1 MELRSQKTLAA
12 KLMKCGRSRVWIDPA
27 RIGDV
32 HQAITAQ
39 DIRKLIRDGIIKEK
53 QKIGLSNFK
62 KKKIA
67 EQKKKGRR
75 KGHGSRKGKIGV
87 RHDRKSEW
95 MNKIR
100 AQRSLLK
107 EFLKNT
113 SIDKET
119 YKDLYRKTK
128 GGFFRSRAHLISYV
142 QKLKR

>member
-1 MELRSQKTLAA
+1 MELRSQKTIAA
-12 KLMKCGRSRVWIDPA
+12 KLLKCGRSRVWIDPA

-32 HQAITAQ
+32 HQAITSQ
-39 DIRKLIRDGIIKEK
+39 DVRKLIRDGIIKEK
-53 QKIGLSNFK
+53 QKTGLSNFK

-75 KGHGSRKGKIGV
+75 KGHGSRKGKFGV
-87 RHDRKSEW
+87 RYDRKSEW

-100 AQRSLLK
+100 AQRTILK
-107 EFLKNT
+107 EFLKNN